1 MRHHL
6 INKTINRIKEWNK
19 RWPRSVVLWS
29 GGKDSTALLHLIR
42 YGAEIDIPVVQYR
55 QPKFRERYAYSDRL
69 IKEWDLEVYEY
80 PPMKVSLAD
89 GPDVNTGEVRFDMLH
104 YFQWGKNCVVLSL
117 GTETPK
123 PDEKFLC
130 GVTDFLQRPTGTFNW
145 PWGAVFIG
153 TKYEDTDLIKGH
165 VPLAQ
170 DIRIVDGSPVSLY
183 PMRDWTDDD
192 IFEYLEESGVEP
204 DPTRYIKKENK
215 WYNNPDKSLNADFY
229 PACFNCVNRHLG
241 RHVHCPKLDATITNI
256 SDMAPYED
264 IVIDDLGF
272 RPVEWKK

>member
-1 MRHHL
+1 MRQHL
-6 INKTINRIKEWNK
+6 INKTINKIKEWNK
-19 RWPRSVVLWS
+19 RWPRAVVLWS

-42 YGAEIDIPVVQYR
+42 YGAEIDVPVIQYR
-55 QPKFRERYAYSDRL
+55 QPKFRERYAYSNYL
-69 IKEWDLEVYEY
+69 IKEWNLEVYEY
-80 PPMKVSLAD
+80 PPMKVALAD

-104 YFQWGKNCVVLSL
+104 YFQWGRDCVILSL
-117 GTETPK
+117 GTEKPK
-123 PDEKFLC
+123 EGEKFLC

-145 PWGAVFIG
+145 PWGAVYIG
-153 TKYEDTDLIKGH
+153 TKFEDTDLIKGH

-183 PMRDWTDDD
+183 PMRDWTDDE
-192 IFEYLEESGVEP
+192 IFWYLEDNGIEP
-204 DPTRYIKKENK
+204 DPTRYIKENQQWK
-215 WYNNPDKSLNADFY
+215 NNPDKSLNADFY
-229 PACFNCVNRHLG
+229 PTCFNCVNRHLG
-241 RHVHCPKLDATITNI
+241 NHVHCPKLNATITNI

>member
-19 RWPRSVVLWS
+19 RWPRAVVLWS

-42 YGAEIDIPVVQYR
+42 YGAEIDIPVIQYR
-55 QPKFRERYAYSDRL
+55 QPKFRERYAYSDYL
-69 IKEWDLEVYEY
+69 IKEWNLEVYEY
-80 PPMKVSLAD
+80 PPMKVALAD
-89 GPDVNTGEVRFDMLH
+89 GPDVNTGDVRFDMLH
-104 YFQWGKNCVVLSL
+104 YFQWGRNCVVLSL

-170 DIRIVDGSPVSLY
+170 DIRIVDGAPVSLY
-183 PMRDWTDDD
+183 PMRDWTDDE
-192 IFEYLEESGVEP
+192 IFWYLEDSGIEP
-204 DPTRYIKKENK
+204 DPTRYIKENGQWK
-215 WYNNPDKSLNADFY
+215 NNPDKSLNADFY
-229 PACFNCVNRHLG
+229 PACFNCVNRHLD
-241 RHVHCPKLDATITNI
+241 RHVYCPKLNATITNI

-264 IVIDDLGF
+264 VVIPDLGF

>member
-69 IKEWDLEVYEY
+69 IKEWNLEVYEY

-89 GPDVNTGEVRFDMLH
+89 GPDVNTGKVRFDMLH
-104 YFQWGKNCVVLSL
+104 YFQWGKNCVILSL

-130 GVTDFLQRPTGTFNW
+130 GVDDFLQRPTGTFNW

-183 PMRDWTDDD
+183 PMRDWSDDD

>member
-69 IKEWDLEVYEY
+69 IKEWNLEVYEY

-104 YFQWGKNCVVLSL
+104 YFQWGKNCVILSL

-130 GVTDFLQRPTGTFNW
+130 GVDDFLQRPTGTFNW

-183 PMRDWTDDD
+183 PMRDWSDDD

-204 DPTRYIKKENK
+204 DPTRYIKRENK